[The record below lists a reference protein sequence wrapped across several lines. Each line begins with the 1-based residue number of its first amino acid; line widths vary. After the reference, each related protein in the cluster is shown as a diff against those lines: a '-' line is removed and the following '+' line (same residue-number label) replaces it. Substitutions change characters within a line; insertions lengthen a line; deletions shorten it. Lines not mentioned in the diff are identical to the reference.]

1 MASSNI
7 ANVNLITTDGLN
19 IKDMFSCE
27 LLYVFKSALKG
38 IEERLL

>member
-7 ANVNLITTDGLN
+7 ANVNLITIDGLN
-19 IKDMFSCE
+19 IKDMFNCE
-27 LLYVFKSALKG
+27 VLYVFKNAIKG